1 MDSLSML
8 SPKIAMVHVKSH
20 QDRKIPRHTKLPY
33 NAQLNGRCDD
43 LATKKL
49 EQVDLG
55 QQLCVVLFVLWW
67 GDFGHTDVK
76 AFFFASLKGIG
87 PLLCDPLHLLWRQG
101 NDPTSDFRAGDFL
114 KRPDAICGAHH
125 CGTGNLQRND
135 RILTAADV

>member
-76 AFFFASLKGIG
+76 AFFFASLKSKTLLNSA
-87 PLLCDPLHLLWRQG
+87 PL
-101 NDPTSDFRAGDFL
+101 
-114 KRPDAICGAHH
+114 GALARVSPS
-125 CGTGNLQRND
+125 C
-135 RILTAADV
+135 